1 MTPGTGYILCAS
13 VCICMQVNA
22 DGIMY
27 VDIFLHLVLFLECSA
42 NLTKLNQFTIKDS
55 VWLYLYIFLMHLSN
69 QNDNIDKLWTAK
81 CIIQQY
87 LIIMQ
92 KIRYSQQLS
101 HLFIVW
107 LLIWKF

>member
-1 MTPGTGYILCAS
+1 
-13 VCICMQVNA
+13 
-22 DGIMY
+22 
-27 VDIFLHLVLFLECSA
+27 
-42 NLTKLNQFTIKDS
+42 
-55 VWLYLYIFLMHLSN
+55 MHLSN
-69 QNDNIDKLWTAK
+69 QNDNVDKLWSAK

>member
-1 MTPGTGYILCAS
+1 MSRKFNGT
-13 VCICMQVNA
+13 
-22 DGIMY
+22 
-27 VDIFLHLVLFLECSA
+27 
-42 NLTKLNQFTIKDS
+42 KIKDLA
-55 VWLYLYIFLMHLSN
+55 WLYLYIFLMHLSN
-69 QNDNIDKLWTAK
+69 QNDNVDKLWTAK